1 LAVKYTTKGGV
12 VAADIENDRGP
23 PRVYDVKAVTR
34 ALGLSRNTVYE
45 LIRQGQIPSVRLG
58 RRILV
63 PREALENLLNVN
75 KE

>member
-1 LAVKYTTKGGV
+1 M
-12 VAADIENDRGP
+12 AADIENDRGP
-23 PRVYDVKAVTR
+23 PRVYDVKAVAQ

-58 RRILV
+58 RRILI

-75 KE
+75 KEN

>member
-1 LAVKYTTKGGV
+1 

-23 PRVYDVKAVTR
+23 PRVYDVKAVAR

-58 RRILV
+58 RRILI
-63 PREALENLLNVN
+63 PREALENLLTVN
-75 KE
+75 KESS